1 MKKISIYILTALF
14 LCTLKLNAA
23 DFSSVDEVINGAI
36 NNRYFPGAQLIVGNK
51 DHILYQKNYGSYT
64 YEDLSRKVEGST
76 MFDIASLTKVA
87 ATTTAIM
94 KLYDEG
100 KINLDDRVAY
110 YIPEFGVNGKE
121 SVTILNLLVHNS
133 GLKAWIPFYQST
145 NSREGALKMIYEIGL
160 EYPTGTQTVYSD
172 LNAILLG
179 EIVEKAS
186 DMTLDEYCKQNIF
199 EPLGMY
205 GSKFNPSSTDMERIM
220 PTENDTY
227 WRHKLLIGEV
237 HDEAAS
243 ILGGVSG
250 NAGLFSNANDLYNL
264 TKMLMNKGKFTDM
277 SSSSLR
283 EAEFVKPATVDIFT
297 TRYGNTSYPNTRALG
312 WETKPIPTSYR
323 IACGE
328 SISEN
333 CFGHT
338 GYTGTSMWCDK
349 DRGIVVILLT
359 NRVYPSRDNN
369 GIREVR
375 AEVHN
380 RVFDITDKMN

>member
-14 LCTLKLNAA
+14 FYTLKLNAA
-23 DFSSVDEVINGAI
+23 NFSSVDEVINNAI
-36 NNRYFPGAQLIVGNK
+36 SSRYFPGAQLIVGNK
-51 DHILYQKNYGSYT
+51 DNILYQKNYGSFT
-64 YEDLSRKVEGST
+64 YEDPLKMVDNST
-76 MFDIASLTKVA
+76 MFDIASLTKVT

-94 KLYDEG
+94 KLYDDG

-121 SVTILNLLVHNS
+121 SITILNLLLHNS
-133 GLKAWIPFYQST
+133 GLKAWVPFYQFT
-145 NSREGALKMIYEIGL
+145 TGREGALKIIYDIQL
-160 EYPTGTQTVYSD
+160 DYPTGTQTLYSD

-179 EIVEKAS
+179 EVVERVT

-205 GSKFNPSSTDMERIM
+205 GTKYNPAASDKEYIM

-227 WRHKLLIGEV
+227 WRHKQLIGEV

-250 NAGLFSNANDLYNL
+250 NAGLFSTANDLYAL
-264 TKMLMNKGKFTDM
+264 VKMLMNKGKFIDK

-283 EAEFVKPATVDIFT
+283 EAQFVSPAAIDMFT
-297 TRYGNTSYPNTRALG
+297 SRYTNTAYSNTRALG

-323 IACGE
+323 IPCGE
-328 SISEN
+328 NISEN

-338 GYTGTSMWCDK
+338 GYTGTSIWCDK
-349 DRGIVVILLT
+349 DRGIAVILLT

-369 GIREVR
+369 GIREIR